1 MCFSATA
8 SFTAGATLSV
18 VGLLTVRQS
27 QGRRE
32 LPLAVVPLLF
42 GVQQLTEGV
51 LWVSLDRGL
60 SQAQDWSTYVYT
72 LFSHVLW
79 PIFVPFA
86 VLLVEATPSRR
97 RALLGFLAAGLAVGL
112 YLLFFLIRLPVTAT
126 VKENSIRYETP
137 HFYIAAVLVTYL
149 LATCASPM
157 VSSHRWINIFGMLA
171 LVFAGVAAAVSMA
184 TFVSVWCFYAAI
196 LSLILLRH
204 FTGPMQAYRSRFAPV
219 SSVTRA

>member
-27 QGRRE
+27 EGRRE
-32 LPLAVVPLLF
+32 LPLALVPLLF

-51 LWVSLDRGL
+51 LWVSLDRGF
-60 SQAQDWSTYVYT
+60 SQAQAWSTYVYS

-86 VLLVEATPSRR
+86 VLLVEATRWRR
-97 RALLGFLAAGLAVGL
+97 QALLGFLAAGLAVGL

-126 VKENSIRYETP
+126 VKESSIRYESP
-137 HFYIAAVLVTYL
+137 HFYIAAVLVVYL
-149 LATCASPM
+149 VTTCASPL
-157 VSSHRWINIFGMLA
+157 VSSHRWIRIFGALA
-171 LVFAGVAAAVSMA
+171 LVFAGVAAAISMA

-204 FTGPMQAYRSRFAPV
+204 FTGPMQAYRPRLAPP
-219 SSVTRA
+219 RATAEA

>member
-27 QGRRE
+27 QGGRE
-32 LPLAVVPLLF
+32 LPLALVPLLF

-86 VLLVEATPSRR
+86 VILVEATRTRR
-97 RALLGFLAAGLAVGL
+97 RTLLGFLAAGLAVGL
-112 YLLFFLIRLPVTAT
+112 YLLFFLIRFPVTAT
-126 VKENSIRYETP
+126 VRENSIRYETP

-157 VSSHRWINIFGMLA
+157 VSSHRWINIFGVLA

-204 FTGPMQAYRSRFAPV
+204 FTGPMQAYRPRLARV
-219 SSVTRA
+219 RSVAGA